1 MKMKIYMV
9 LGLPT
14 EDDEDLAILAQEL
27 IDLSKILPIDVG
39 LSPLVPKRNTPL
51 YCAPF
56 IGVKESDRRI
66 KFLRRLLKGRANIR
80 PVSSRWSWVE
90 SVLARGGLAA
100 GEAVLEAH
108 RHGGDFAAYKKA
120 FARIDYRPDGSVGAD
135 HAPMGVDGG
144 VAYGLPGAKEALE
157 QTTTLKVLRRR

>member
-1 MKMKIYMV
+1 
-9 LGLPT
+9 
-14 EDDEDLAILAQEL
+14 
-27 IDLSKILPIDVG
+27 
-39 LSPLVPKRNTPL
+39 
-51 YCAPF
+51 
-56 IGVKESDRRI
+56 
-66 KFLRRLLKGRANIR
+66 
-80 PVSSRWSWVE
+80 
-90 SVLARGGLAA
+90 
-100 GEAVLEAH
+100 VLEAH